1 MTVANVQGI
10 DGAIIGQ
17 GSTGP
22 GGALTMTKRR
32 VDGSVEAPTGPRRL
46 GKKPQKGGLG
56 VIGNNAANRAKGQK
70 GNQGIDDV
78 DQKIF

>member
-22 GGALTMTKRR
+22 GGQLTMTKRR
-32 VDGSVEAPTGPRRL
+32 VDGSLEAPSGPKRF
-46 GKKPQKGGLG
+46 GKKP
-56 VIGNNAANRAKGQK
+56 
-70 GNQGIDDV
+70 
-78 DQKIF
+78 

>member
-1 MTVANVQGI
+1 MQGI

-32 VDGSVEAPTGPRRL
+32 VDGSLEAPTGPRRL
-46 GKKPQKGGLG
+46 GKKPMKGGLG
-56 VIGNNAANRAKGQK
+56 VIGNNAVNRAKNQT
-70 GNQGIDDV
+70 GNSAIDDT
-78 DQKIF
+78 DQKIFQHFK